1 MKKQTERLIQT
12 TIHSNPQ
19 IIIMGTVSDS
29 SGEVTIDWE
38 TSHSVVFAEKPII
51 LAIYPDSVATSET
64 AQPICYHHDWVI
76 DGTDTRLYT
85 GMIVYSEGAGTNIH
99 WAVMGIVK
107 K

>member
-12 TIHSNPQ
+12 MIHSNPQ
-19 IIIMGTVSDS
+19 IIIMGTVSDA

-38 TSHSVVFAEKPII
+38 TSHSVVFAEMPII
-51 LAIYPDSVATSET
+51 LAIYPDGITSGG
-64 AQPICYHHDWVI
+64 AQPVCFHQEWIT

-85 GMIVYSEGAGTNIH
+85 GMKVYSEGAGTSIH
-99 WAVMGIVK
+99 WSVMGVVK